1 MRRRTQVARLLLFLY
16 ILRTCNRYLCMS
28 SVTYAIVFSGQIVDG
43 FQLISVKAHL
53 AKLLK
58 ADVDKMAVLFSGK
71 PVVIKRTADKQEA
84 LKYGTALKRVGA
96 DVKIKAFKREAP
108 VAKPA
113 PPPTPDDASS
123 WTLAPNEGYLVEP
136 KPSPPPPQIDTSS
149 LKLAENDGAP
159 LAPPKPVA
167 PINLDL
173 SEYTISEMNG
183 APLVAPSTPA
193 PKIDAPDFGLDAPGA
208 VLETLKEEKPIVH
221 PDTSGLTLAEPGSNL
236 IDADEKPRTPPPR
249 VPDTS
254 NIQLA

>member
-1 MRRRTQVARLLLFLY
+1 
-16 ILRTCNRYLCMS
+16 MS

-84 LKYGTALKRVGA
+84 LKYGTALKKVGA

-108 VAKPA
+108 TAKPA
-113 PPPTPDDASS
+113 AAASTPDDASS

-136 KPSPPPPQIDTSS
+136 KPAPPPPQIDTSS
-149 LKLAENDGAP
+149 LTLADNDDSP

-173 SEYTISEMNG
+173 SEYTISEMDG
-183 APLVAPSTPA
+183 APLVAPSPPA

-208 VLETLKEEKPIVH
+208 VLETLKEDKPIVH
-221 PDTSGLTLAEPGSNL
+221 PDTSGLTLAEPGADL
-236 IDADEKPRTPPPR
+236 IDDNEKPHTPPPR
-249 VPDTS
+249 IPDTS